1 MSERN
6 NWKCVSL
13 IALIGLGTASLPAF
27 VVDEKPIKKPD
38 PPIRSPQEATAEV
51 QDAAAAAKKQA
62 AIAAEAAQQAGEA
75 KKDGDAK
82 ADAAKPNAEGMVEL
96 FNGKDLTG
104 WDGNKDFWSVKDGV
118 IQGQT
123 TKENPTKGNT
133 FLVWTGGDVA
143 DFEMHFKFKITG
155 GNSGV
160 QYRSKLKD
168 PKTWSV
174 GGYQADFESGKTYS
188 GILYEEQGRGIL
200 AQRGTKVTIG
210 PDGKKK
216 EEKLAMSSEELQ
228 KAIKADDWN
237 DYVIVAKGNH
247 LTHKINGNV
256 TAEVIDEEEG
266 EKQGAK
272 SGILALQLH
281 QGPPMVVQFKELHL
295 KPMKDAK

>member
-1 MSERN
+1 MSERTN
-6 NWKCVSL
+6 FPRL
-13 IALIGLGTASLPAF
+13 ALAALIGLGATSSLPAF
-27 VVDEKPIKKPD
+27 AADEKPIKNPD
-38 PPIRSPQEATAEV
+38 APIRPPAQVADDV
-51 QDAAAAAKKQA
+51 KKGIDAAKGDAAK
-62 AIAAEAAQQAGEA
+62 AIDDAKDEA
-75 KKDGDAK
+75 KKAGDTAK
-82 ADAAKPNAEGMVEL
+82 ADAPKPNADGMIEL

-104 WDGNKDFWSVKDGV
+104 WDGNPAFWSVKDGV

-133 FLVWTGGDVA
+133 FLVWKGGDVS
-143 DFEMHFKFKITG
+143 DFEMHFKFKIVG

-188 GILYEEQGRGIL
+188 GILYEEGSPRGIL
-200 AQRGTKVTIG
+200 AERGTKVTIG
-210 PDGKKK
+210 PDGKKTT
-216 EEKLAMSSEELQ
+216 EKLAMSSEELQ
-228 KAIKADDWN
+228 KSIKNEEWN

-256 TAEVIDEEEG
+256 TAEVIDG
-266 EKQGAK
+266 QSDKAAK

-281 QGPPMVVQFKELHL
+281 AGPPMVVQFKELHL
-295 KPMKDAK
+295 KKMGDAK